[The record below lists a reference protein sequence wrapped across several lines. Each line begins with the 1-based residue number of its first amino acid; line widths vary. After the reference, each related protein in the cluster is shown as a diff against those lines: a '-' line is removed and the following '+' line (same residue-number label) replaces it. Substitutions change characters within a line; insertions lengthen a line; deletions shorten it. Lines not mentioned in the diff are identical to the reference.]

1 MMKMTEARRIEML
14 RQAIRN
20 IEEIKSIQDF
30 IDQELKAFNKKA
42 A

>member
-1 MMKMTEARRIEML
+1 MKITEARRIEML
-14 RQAIRN
+14 RQAIKN

-30 IDQELKAFNKKA
+30 IDQELKAFNKQA